1 MGERLRALRK
11 SHNLTQEQLAEEIY
25 NTTKVYT
32 TAKSISDYENEKVLP
47 NPRTLQAIADYY
59 FTISHSVSSY
69 IPQGNRFF
77 ACSGSRY
84 PKRSDDR

>member
-32 TAKSISDYENEKVLP
+32 TAKSISDYENDKVLP

-59 FTISHSVSSY
+59 HVTVDYLLKGESQTHD
-69 IPQGNRFF
+69 
-77 ACSGSRY
+77 
-84 PKRSDDR
+84 PKQKN